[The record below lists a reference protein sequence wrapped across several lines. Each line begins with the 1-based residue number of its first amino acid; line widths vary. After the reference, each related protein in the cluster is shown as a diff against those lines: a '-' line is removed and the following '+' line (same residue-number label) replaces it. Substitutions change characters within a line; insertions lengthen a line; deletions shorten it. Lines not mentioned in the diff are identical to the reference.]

1 MSERFR
7 TWLRDRSPREQQ
19 LLMVMIA
26 LMAVVIAWLFV
37 RTMDDALSDARERHT
52 RAVIEQAEV
61 KGKVAALKALERG
74 AGRRLE
80 APVDVVVG
88 QSASEVG
95 FVLSRTEPQGR
106 DRVVIAIAS
115 ARPQAF
121 FGWLNDLEGRGVFP
135 ERLTARAN
143 SDQTLSIEAT
153 MRGRGL

>member
-1 MSERFR
+1 MNERIR
-7 TWLRDRSPREQQ
+7 IWWRDRSVREQRM
-19 LLMVMIA
+19 LIAMVA

-37 RTMDDALSDARERHT
+37 RMMDDALSDARERHS

-80 APVDVVVG
+80 APVEMVVG

-121 FGWLNDLEGRGVFP
+121 FSWLNDLEARGVFP

-143 SDQTLSIEAT
+143 SDQTLTIEAT

>member
-1 MSERFR
+1 MSERLR
-7 TWLRDRSPREQQ
+7 TWWRDRSPREQR
-19 LLMVMIA
+19 LLLVMIA
-26 LMAVVIAWLFV
+26 LIAVVIAWLFV
-37 RTMDDALSDARERHT
+37 RTMDDALSDVRERHS

-61 KGKVAALKALERG
+61 RAKVAALKALERG
-74 AGRRLE
+74 TARRLE
-80 APVDVVVG
+80 APIDVVVG

-135 ERLTARAN
+135 ERLIARAN

>member
-7 TWLRDRSPREQQ
+7 TWLRDRSPREQR

-106 DRVVIAIAS
+106 ARVVIAIAS

-143 SDQTLSIEAT
+143 SDQTLSIEGT

>member
-1 MSERFR
+1 MSERVGLWWR
-7 TWLRDRSPREQQ
+7 GRSMREQRM
-19 LLMVMIA
+19 LIVMFA
-26 LMAVVIAWLFV
+26 LMLVVIGWLFV
-37 RTMDDALSDARERHT
+37 RIMDDALSDARERHG

-61 KGKVAALKALERG
+61 AGKVAALKALQRD

-121 FGWLNDLEGRGVFP
+121 FGWIDDLEAKGVFP

-143 SDQTLSIEAT
+143 SDQTLTIEAT

>member
-1 MSERFR
+1 MTEGLKN
-7 TWLRDRSPREQQ
+7 WWAGRSLREQR
-19 LLMVMIA
+19 LLLVMFA

-37 RTMDDALSDARERHT
+37 RTMDDALAQARERHS

-61 KGKVAALKALERG
+61 AGKVAALKALQRG
-74 AGRRLE
+74 GNRRLE
-80 APVDVVVG
+80 APVDLLVG

-106 DRVVIAIAS
+106 DRVEIAIAS

-121 FGWLNDLEGRGVFP
+121 FGWLSDLEAKGVFP
-135 ERLTARAN
+135 EKLTARAN

-153 MRGRGL
+153 LRGRGL